1 MHKLEEYGVCSK
13 VIPPED
19 KLSGPVEEIL
29 RYECGRL
36 VEEALH
42 DLVSLDEV
50 KIELAAGFM
59 DEFELKNA
67 RRVIEEGFE
76 EDGTLSWRGAFKK
89 LGLTQEKHTDAL
101 KKAVRK
107 RAIEALDKR

>member
-42 DLVSLDEV
+42 ALVSLDEV

-76 EDGTLSWRGAFKK
+76 EDGTLSCRGEKVIGGQGEERMK
-89 LGLTQEKHTDAL
+89 MTQTSGGRGGA
-101 KKAVRK
+101 
-107 RAIEALDKR
+107 